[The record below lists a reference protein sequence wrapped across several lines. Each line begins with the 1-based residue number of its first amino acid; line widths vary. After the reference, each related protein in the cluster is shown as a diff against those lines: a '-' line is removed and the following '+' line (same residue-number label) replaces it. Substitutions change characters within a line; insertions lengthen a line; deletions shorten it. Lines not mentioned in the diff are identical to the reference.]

1 MSNERFTEE
10 QIKKAKAAKT
20 PEELLKMAE
29 ENGIE
34 LTLEQAKGYYAML
47 NPTSGALSD
56 EELENVAGGGC
67 VENEREYI
75 KETGHTLMWVHWK

>member
-1 MSNERFTEE
+1 MSNERYTEE
-10 QIKKAKAAKT
+10 QIKKAKTAKT

-56 EELENVAGGGC
+56 EELENVAGGKCYGNRWW
-67 VENEREYI
+67 EF
-75 KETGHTLMWVHWK
+75 WK

>member
-1 MSNERFTEE
+1 MSNERYTEE

-47 NPTSGALSD
+47 NPKAGALSD
-56 EELENVAGGGC
+56 EELENVAGGSCRTVTQEKAARAHKMMGTF
-67 VENEREYI
+67 R
-75 KETGHTLMWVHWK
+75 

>member
-1 MSNERFTEE
+1 MMSNERFTEE
-10 QIKKAKAAKT
+10 QIKKAKTAKT

-67 VENEREYI
+67 EDRKTIHI
-75 KETGHTLMWVHWK
+75 KWWSFWK